1 MSLYSDATDR
11 AMAQFDEW
19 LCHDWRAEV
28 EPEDCDPT
36 DADASEVQH
45 LLADASAEDRD
56 AFDADLTAAV
66 GALDL
71 TAAFDLLDADADALA
86 EIVLGALSRRPGPGP
101 VRCGPV
107 FEADL
112 YDVDAPWS
120 AQAVGL

>member
-11 AMAQFDEW
+11 AMAGFDEW
-19 LCHDWRAEV
+19 LCRDPRAEV
-28 EPEDCDPT
+28 EPEDWC
-36 DADASEVQH
+36 DADEAEVQH
-45 LLADASAEDRD
+45 LLADAAAEDRD
-56 AFDADLTAAV
+56 AFDADITAAV